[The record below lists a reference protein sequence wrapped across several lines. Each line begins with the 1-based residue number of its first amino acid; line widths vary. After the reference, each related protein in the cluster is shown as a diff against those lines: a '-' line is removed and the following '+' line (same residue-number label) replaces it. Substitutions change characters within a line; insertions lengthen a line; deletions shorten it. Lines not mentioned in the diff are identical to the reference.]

1 MTPFDYKDENS
12 FRFSLFVDV
21 RFKLCSVLNLD
32 TSMKHSLLFRN
43 TWHNFFVL
51 ENSRSVRLKTY
62 EIRRQA

>member
-1 MTPFDYKDENS
+1 MEGPYLVLYNESIFVVTPFDYKDENS

-43 TWHNFFVL
+43 TWHDFFVP
-51 ENSRSVRLKTY
+51 
-62 EIRRQA
+62 